1 MGGTRCRACRRFIL
15 RWPHIVI
22 LVLLAIATTV
32 AVLEFFHRF
41 G

>member
-1 MGGTRCRACRRFIL
+1 MAGTRCRACRRFIL

-22 LVLLAIATTV
+22 LVLLGIAATV
-32 AVLEFFHRF
+32 GVLEFFHRF